1 MLIKIALV
9 AIVLT
14 MAPQAHQ
21 QPQERPK
28 PCIGV
33 IVRSDIAGVEIV
45 RQKSGTLCQ
54 RPAAGQPSRTKVKR

>member
-9 AIVLT
+9 AIALT

-21 QPQERPK
+21 QPQDARK
-28 PCIGV
+28 PCTGV

-45 RQKSGTLCQ
+45 KRADKTLCS
-54 RPAAGQPSRTKVKR
+54 RPAAGQPSKTKRGK